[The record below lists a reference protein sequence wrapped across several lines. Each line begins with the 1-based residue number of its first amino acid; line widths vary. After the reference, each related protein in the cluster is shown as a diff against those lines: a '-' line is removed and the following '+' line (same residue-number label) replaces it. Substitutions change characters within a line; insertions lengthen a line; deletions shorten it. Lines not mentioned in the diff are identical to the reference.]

1 MITIGRWHLELRR
14 VLPPIIFGAVAVV
27 YMIIASGFEDTSAE
41 APLLYGEVML
51 GLSILVLIKAV
62 IAPKAEEQAFG
73 NTAAEETK
81 LKEGVLLH
89 KKERFDWGKS
99 AAILGIILVFV
110 GATFAV
116 GFYIAIP
123 IFLFLFLK
131 FISKVSW
138 LTAAICAVVS
148 FAFVWFVFSWFLHLE
163 VYPGWYPVI
172 TNL

>member
-41 APLLYGEVML
+41 APFLYGEVML
-51 GLSILVLIKAV
+51 GLSVLVLIKAV

-73 NTAAEETK
+73 ATASEESK
-81 LKEGVLLH
+81 LKEGVLLP
-89 KKERFDWGKS
+89 KQERFDWQKS
-99 AAILGIILVFV
+99 GAILAIILGFV

-116 GFYIAIP
+116 GFYVAIP

-138 LTAAICAVVS
+138 LVAIICAAVS
-148 FAFVWFVFSWFLHLE
+148 FGFIWFVFSWFLHLE
-163 VYPGWYPVI
+163 VYGGWFPII